1 MGILFLLVK
10 LETRIRMLGHDFKL
24 LEEDDFNS
32 LIENY
37 RKSNFFFNPNIFAEF
52 SLSDNI
58 VLLSM
63 PFWNQL
69 NAWNYKN
76 EKKIKGLAY
85 HGITVFHPE
94 QLKEIVQVF
103 SDSLLCFTKTIKFY
117 KRKKFINEINRFL
130 SFLRNGID
138 KNLFLVH
145 EGI

>member
-76 EKKIKGLAY
+76 EKK
-85 HGITVFHPE
+85 
-94 QLKEIVQVF
+94 
-103 SDSLLCFTKTIKFY
+103 
-117 KRKKFINEINRFL
+117 
-130 SFLRNGID
+130 
-138 KNLFLVH
+138 
-145 EGI
+145 